1 MFTCYFCFVFSAF
14 SAYSVPSPPPSNI
27 VISRKTSDALSM
39 TYTLQGSQ
47 EVGVLYRQNNSQKS
61 YSFLQKGISDTRTL
75 DIQTL
80 MSGTEYEIKVATLD
94 RITRFPGIF
103 RTITSR
109 TFGKNRPGLR
119 LQGENF
125 AIDCYCQA

>member
-1 MFTCYFCFVFSAF
+1 M
-14 SAYSVPSPPPSNI
+14 
-27 VISRKTSDALSM
+27 ISRKTSDALSM
-39 TYTLQGSQ
+39 TYTLLGSQ

-119 LQGENF
+119 L
-125 AIDCYCQA
+125 AWST